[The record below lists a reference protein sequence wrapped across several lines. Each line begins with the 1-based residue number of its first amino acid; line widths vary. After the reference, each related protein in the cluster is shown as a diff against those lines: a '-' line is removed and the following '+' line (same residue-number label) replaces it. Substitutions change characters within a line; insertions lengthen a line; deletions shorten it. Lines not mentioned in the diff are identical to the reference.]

1 MNASL
6 SMGTLQGS
14 IITCPLHFSRF
25 DVITG
30 KNLSGP
36 VEPRMEGMDSLP
48 PALIA
53 YATRVAELQAPIRVH
68 ELEKFPVRVDG
79 PKVFVD
85 I

>member
-1 MNASL
+1 
-6 SMGTLQGS
+6 
-14 IITCPLHFSRF
+14 
-25 DVITG
+25 
-30 KNLSGP
+30 
-36 VEPRMEGMDSLP
+36 MDSLP